1 MASSTASSTSD
12 VSRTTTVN
20 APTTISTHA
29 EGRRSS
35 AATTTGRSLVVD
47 AFLRSSVRHQ
57 RSVLGF
63 TPWRRATSAGFPPC
77 STSPTILVHSSRV
90 RLFTRAIVAYPAPP
104 RQPSI
109 PRRLRSNHRSLLSG
123 WALGTNRSP
132 SNLYAMPR
140 QAPQTAQVPIVARHH
155 CTTAFRSPRW
165 SGAESYSGQRIR
177 ESHQTDDVSTR
188 LQVQTH
194 HRRGM

>member
-90 RLFTRAIVAYPAPP
+90 RLFTRAIVAYPAPT

-109 PRRLRSNHRSLLSG
+109 PRRLQNNLLFGNQNNYSG
-123 WALGTNRSP
+123 TAADGADYLKVDPMLDTGAP
-132 SNLYAMPR
+132 PEPR
-140 QAPQTAQVPIVARHH
+140 QGSPARRSSLASRAPAVDFYGIARGATSDRG
-155 CTTAFRSPRW
+155 CVQSP
-165 SGAESYSGQRIR
+165 
-177 ESHQTDDVSTR
+177 
-188 LQVQTH
+188 
-194 HRRGM
+194 